1 MVWCASSII
10 EGIRPGLPGTEK
22 ETKKMTREAGDT
34 AAQNAVRAVEK
45 DRLDFFAVGLLTLLC
60 VFLGIGQ
67 VAMKV
72 ANAGISP
79 ILQGGLRSLLASGL
93 VALWCLFRG
102 ISLRMAPVMIAPML
116 LSAAFFTAEF
126 AFLYPGLD
134 RTTASRAVIFLYT
147 SPLVVAAGA
156 HFLIPGDRLT
166 WSKSAGLLTA
176 LAGVSIVLAG
186 RETSGVSSLA
196 GDLLC
201 LAGGIAWGFLTLT
214 VRATRLA
221 HEKPERVIFMQL
233 LISGVLLS
241 LISYAYGE
249 RGITDLSP
257 LVAGAF
263 AYTVVFVAFITF
275 TTSLWLMTRYPASRV
290 MAFLL
295 ITPTFGVAA
304 GVVLLGEP
312 LTVHLA
318 VGLAVVIIGLWLVNR
333 RAAPR

>member
-1 MVWCASSII
+1 
-10 EGIRPGLPGTEK
+10 
-22 ETKKMTREAGDT
+22 MTRET
-34 AAQNAVRAVEK
+34 ARPASSPPSPDAPGAVTN
-45 DRLDFFAVGLLTLLC
+45 DRLDVFAVGVLTLLC
-60 VFLGIGQ
+60 IFLGIGQ

-79 ILQGGLRSLLASGL
+79 ILQAGLRSLLGAGL
-93 VALWCLFRG
+93 VGLWCLFRG
-102 ISLRMAPVMIAPML
+102 VSLRMAPIVIAPML
-116 LSAAFFTAEF
+116 LSAAFFTIEF
-126 AFLYPGLD
+126 ALLYPGLE

-166 WSKSAGLLTA
+166 WSRSAGLLAA

-186 RETSGVSSLA
+186 REASGVSSLT

-201 LAGGIAWGFLTLT
+201 LGGGIAWGFLALS

-221 HEKPERVIFMQL
+221 REPAERVIFMQL

-241 LISYAYGE
+241 LISHALGE

-257 LVAGAF
+257 LIVSAF
-263 AYTVVFVAFITF
+263 GYTVIFVAFITF

-290 MAFLL
+290 MAFLM
-295 ITPTFGVAA
+295 ITPAFGVAA

-312 LTVHLA
+312 LTIHLG
-318 VGLAVVIIGLWLVNR
+318 VGLAVVILGLWLVNR
-333 RAAPR
+333 PPAQAKQSS

>member
-1 MVWCASSII
+1 
-10 EGIRPGLPGTEK
+10 
-22 ETKKMTREAGDT
+22 MTREAGEP
-34 AAQNAVRAVEK
+34 APQRALRSAVEK
-45 DRLDFFAVGLLTLLC
+45 DRLDFFAVGVLTLLC

-79 ILQGGLRSLLASGL
+79 LLQGGLRSLLASGL
-93 VALWCLFRG
+93 VGLWCMFRG
-102 ISLRMAPVMIAPML
+102 ISLRIAPAMVAPIL

-147 SPLVVAAGA
+147 SPLVVALGA

-166 WSKSAGLLTA
+166 WSKSAGLLAA

-186 RETSGVSSLA
+186 RETSGMSSLT

-201 LAGGIAWGFLTLT
+201 LAGGIAWGFLTLS

-221 HEKPERVIFMQL
+221 TEKPERVIFMQL

-241 LISYAYGE
+241 LISLAYGE

-257 LVAGAF
+257 LVLGAF
-263 AYTVVFVAFITF
+263 CYTVVFVAFITF

-290 MAFLL
+290 MAFLM
-295 ITPTFGVAA
+295 ITPAFGVAA

-312 LTVHLA
+312 LTIHLGA
-318 VGLAVVIIGLWLVNR
+318 GLAVVILGLWLVNR
-333 RAAPR
+333 PTGSPLSPRAGRRRNQNSEP

>member
-1 MVWCASSII
+1 
-10 EGIRPGLPGTEK
+10 
-22 ETKKMTREAGDT
+22 MTREAARPASSPASPDT
-34 AAQNAVRAVEK
+34 SGAVPN
-45 DRLDFFAVGLLTLLC
+45 DRLDVFAVGVLTLLC
-60 VFLGIGQ
+60 IFLGIGQ

-79 ILQGGLRSLLASGL
+79 ILQAGLRSLLGAGL
-93 VALWCLFRG
+93 VGLWCMFRG
-102 ISLRMAPVMIAPML
+102 VSLRMAAAVIAPML
-116 LSAAFFTAEF
+116 LSAAFFTIEF
-126 AFLYPGLD
+126 ALLYPGLE

-166 WSKSAGLLTA
+166 WLRSVGLLTA

-186 RETSGVSSLA
+186 REASGVSSLT

-201 LAGGIAWGFLTLT
+201 LGGGIAWGFLALS

-221 HEKPERVIFMQL
+221 REPAERVIFMQL

-241 LISYAYGE
+241 LISLALGE

-257 LVAGAF
+257 LIVGAF
-263 AYTVVFVAFITF
+263 GYTVIFVAFITF

-290 MAFLL
+290 MAFLM
-295 ITPTFGVAA
+295 ITPAFGVAA

-312 LTVHLA
+312 LTIHLG
-318 VGLAVVIIGLWLVNR
+318 VGLAVVILGLWLVNR
-333 RAAPR
+333 PPGQAKQIS

>member
-1 MVWCASSII
+1 MHSP
-10 EGIRPGLPGTEK
+10 GIARQTI
-22 ETKKMTREAGDT
+22 ETKKMTREAVRPPPQPASPD
-34 AAQNAVRAVEK
+34 APRAVTNN
-45 DRLDFFAVGLLTLLC
+45 RLDLFAVSLLTLLC

-79 ILQGGLRSLLASGL
+79 ILQAGLRSLLAACL
-93 VALWCLFRG
+93 VGLWCAFRG
-102 ISLRMAPVMIAPML
+102 ISLRMAPAVIAPML
-116 LSAAFFTAEF
+116 LSAFFFTIEF
-126 AFLYPGLD
+126 ALLYPGLE

-166 WSKSAGLLTA
+166 WSKSAGLLAA

-186 RETSGVSSLA
+186 RETSGVSSLT

-201 LAGGIAWGFLTLT
+201 LGGGIAWGFLALS
-214 VRATRLA
+214 VRASRLA
-221 HEKPERVIFMQL
+221 REPAERVIFMQL
-233 LISGVLLS
+233 SVSGVLLS
-241 LISYAYGE
+241 LISIALGE

-257 LVAGAF
+257 MIVLSFG
-263 AYTVVFVAFITF
+263 YTVVFVAFITF

-290 MAFLL
+290 MAFLM
-295 ITPTFGVAA
+295 ITPAFGVAA

-312 LTVHLA
+312 LTIHLGI
-318 VGLAVVIIGLWLVNR
+318 GLTVVILGLWLVNR
-333 RAAPR
+333 PPSRR

>member
-1 MVWCASSII
+1 
-10 EGIRPGLPGTEK
+10 
-22 ETKKMTREAGDT
+22 MTREAGGPV
-34 AAQNAVRAVEK
+34 APEARRAVEN
-45 DRLDFFAVGLLTLLC
+45 DRLDLFAVGVLTLLC
-60 VFLGIGQ
+60 IFLGIGQ

-79 ILQGGLRSLLASGL
+79 LLQGGLRSLLAAGL
-93 VALWCLFRG
+93 VGLWCTFRG
-102 ISLRMAPVMIAPML
+102 ISLRIAPAVIAPMI
-116 LSAAFFTAEF
+116 LSALFFTAEF
-126 AFLYPGLD
+126 ALLYPGLE

-147 SPLVVAAGA
+147 SPLVVALGA

-166 WSKSAGLLTA
+166 WSKSVGLLVA

-201 LAGGIAWGFLTLT
+201 LGGGIAWGFLTLS

-221 HEKPERVIFMQL
+221 TEKPERVIFMQL
-233 LISGVLLS
+233 LISGVLLW
-241 LISYAYGE
+241 LISHAFGE

-257 LVAGAF
+257 LVVGAF
-263 AYTVVFVAFITF
+263 GYTVVFVAFITF

-290 MAFLL
+290 MAFLM
-295 ITPTFGVAA
+295 ITPAFGVAA

-312 LTVHLA
+312 LTIHLA
-318 VGLAVVIIGLWLVNR
+318 AGLAVVILGLWLVNR
-333 RAAPR
+333 PAT

>member
-1 MVWCASSII
+1 
-10 EGIRPGLPGTEK
+10 
-22 ETKKMTREAGDT
+22 MTREAGEPVSSD
-34 AAQNAVRAVEK
+34 APRMIEN
-45 DRLDFFAVGLLTLLC
+45 DRLDLFAVGVLSVLC

-79 ILQGGLRSLLASGL
+79 ILQAGLRSLLAAGL
-93 VALWCLFRG
+93 VGLWCMFRG
-102 ISLRMAPVMIAPML
+102 IPLRMSPRVIAPML
-116 LSAAFFTAEF
+116 LSAFFFTIEF
-126 AFLYPGLD
+126 ALLYPGLE

-166 WSKSAGLLTA
+166 WSKSAGLLAA

-201 LAGGIAWGFLTLT
+201 LGGGIAWGFLTLT

-221 HEKPERVIFMQL
+221 REPAQRVIFMQL
-233 LISGVLLS
+233 LISGALLP
-241 LISYAYGE
+241 LISQTLGE

-257 LVAGAF
+257 LVVGAF
-263 AYTVVFVAFITF
+263 SYTVVFVAFITF

-290 MAFLL
+290 MAFLM
-295 ITPTFGVAA
+295 ITPAFGVAA
-304 GVVLLGEP
+304 GVVLLNEP
-312 LTVHLA
+312 LTIHLGL
-318 VGLAVVIIGLWLVNR
+318 GLAVVILGLWLVNR
-333 RAAPR
+333 PPSRLKKI

>member
-1 MVWCASSII
+1 
-10 EGIRPGLPGTEK
+10 
-22 ETKKMTREAGDT
+22 MTREAGKPVSSDAPRMT
-34 AAQNAVRAVEK
+34 ENE
-45 DRLDFFAVGLLTLLC
+45 RLDLFAVGVLTVLC
-60 VFLGIGQ
+60 IFLGIGQ

-79 ILQGGLRSLLASGL
+79 ILQAGLRSLLAAGL
-93 VALWCLFRG
+93 VGLWCMFRG
-102 ISLRMAPVMIAPML
+102 IPLRMSPRVIAPML
-116 LSAAFFTAEF
+116 LSAFFFTVEF
-126 AFLYPGLD
+126 ALLYPGLE

-166 WSKSAGLLTA
+166 WSKSTGLLVA
-176 LAGVSIVLAG
+176 LAGVCIVLAG
-186 RETSGVSSLA
+186 RETSGASSLA

-201 LAGGIAWGFLTLT
+201 LGGGIAWGFLTLS

-221 HEKPERVIFMQL
+221 REPAQRVIFMQL

-241 LISYAYGE
+241 LISYALGE

-257 LVAGAF
+257 LVLGAF
-263 AYTVVFVAFITF
+263 SYTVVFVAFITF

-290 MAFLL
+290 MAFLM
-295 ITPTFGVAA
+295 ITPAFGVAA

-312 LTVHLA
+312 LTIHLG
-318 VGLAVVIIGLWLVNR
+318 VGLAVVILGLWLVNR
-333 RAAPR
+333 PTGRRTKAK